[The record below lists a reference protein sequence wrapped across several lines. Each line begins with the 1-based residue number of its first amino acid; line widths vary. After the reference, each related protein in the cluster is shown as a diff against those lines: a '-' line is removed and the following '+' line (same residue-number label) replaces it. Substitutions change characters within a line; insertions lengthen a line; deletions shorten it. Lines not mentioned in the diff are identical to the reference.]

1 MISANFELIFGIFIL
16 IIYFYGLILFSSERR
31 INKKEL
37 WDKINKAIKNN
48 ANAEVLND
56 IVRNQKRV
64 KRLFNRNLKLD
75 YYPNLISLNE
85 ILEDMRSNEYIKD
98 DAIDNE
104 LIEKINSLIE
114 EDKKK
119 SPFDGLEDKQKDFFE
134 NIVNIMDEDNFSK
147 IQNNINKISNELA
160 LKSEE
165 AKKAKLNFKIALV
178 SIAITIAVGI
188 YQIYDSS
195 QTKKDIF
202 INFKN
207 LEDALHQDNNT
218 SKDVIKL
225 TKQSSQ

>member
-1 MISANFELIFGIFIL
+1 MTSATLELIISILVL
-16 IIYFYGLILFSSERR
+16 IIYFYGLIIFSTEKR

-37 WDKINKAIKNN
+37 WDKLNKAIKNG
-48 ANAEVLND
+48 ANAEILND

-75 YYPNLISLNE
+75 FYPNLVLLNE

-98 DAIDNE
+98 DTIDDE

-119 SPFDGLEDKQKDFFE
+119 SPFDGLEEKQKDFFE
-134 NIVNIMDEDNFSK
+134 NIVNILDEDNFSK

-165 AKKAKLNFKIALV
+165 SKKAKLNFKIAIV

-195 QTKKDIF
+195 QTKQEIF
-202 INFKN
+202 KNFKN
-207 LEDALHQDNNT
+207 IQKTLNHY
-218 SKDVIKL
+218 DVNVTKL
-225 TKQSSQ
+225 TKHRNE

>member
-1 MISANFELIFGIFIL
+1 MTSATLELIISILVL
-16 IIYFYGLILFSSERR
+16 IIYFYGLIIFSTEKR

-37 WDKINKAIKNN
+37 WDKLNKAIKNG
-48 ANAEVLND
+48 ANAEILND

-75 YYPNLISLNE
+75 FYPNLVLLNE

-98 DAIDNE
+98 DTIDDE

-119 SPFDGLEDKQKDFFE
+119 SPFDGLEEKQKDFFE
-134 NIVNIMDEDNFSK
+134 NIVNILDEDNFSK

-165 AKKAKLNFKIALV
+165 SKKAKLNFKIAIV

-195 QTKKDIF
+195 QTKQEIF
-202 INFKN
+202 KNFKN
-207 LEDALHQDNNT
+207 IQKTLNHY
-218 SKDVIKL
+218 DVNVTKL
-225 TKQSSQ
+225 TKHRSE

>member
-1 MISANFELIFGIFIL
+1 MTSATLKLIISILVL
-16 IIYFYGLILFSSERR
+16 IIYFYGLIIFSTEKR

-37 WDKINKAIKNN
+37 WDKLNKAIKNG
-48 ANAEVLND
+48 ANAEILND

-75 YYPNLISLNE
+75 FYPNLVLLNE

-98 DAIDNE
+98 DTIDDE

-119 SPFDGLEDKQKDFFE
+119 SPFDGLEEKQKDFFE
-134 NIVNIMDEDNFSK
+134 NIVNILDEDNFSK

-165 AKKAKLNFKIALV
+165 SKKAKLNFKIAIV

-195 QTKKDIF
+195 QTKQEIF
-202 INFKN
+202 KNFKN
-207 LEDALHQDNNT
+207 IQKTLNHY
-218 SKDVIKL
+218 DVNVTKL
-225 TKQSSQ
+225 TKHRSE

>member
-1 MISANFELIFGIFIL
+1 MTSATLELIISILVL
-16 IIYFYGLILFSSERR
+16 IIYFYGLIIFSTEKR

-37 WDKINKAIKNN
+37 WDKLNKAIKIG
-48 ANAEVLND
+48 ANAEILND

-75 YYPNLISLNE
+75 FYPNLVLLNE

-98 DAIDNE
+98 DTIDDE

-119 SPFDGLEDKQKDFFE
+119 SPFDGLEEKQKDFFE
-134 NIVNIMDEDNFSK
+134 NIVNILDEDNFSK

-165 AKKAKLNFKIALV
+165 SKKAKLNFKIAIV

-195 QTKKDIF
+195 QTKQEIF
-202 INFKN
+202 KNFKN
-207 LEDALHQDNNT
+207 IQKTLNHY
-218 SKDVIKL
+218 DVNVTKL
-225 TKQSSQ
+225 TKHRSE

>member
-1 MISANFELIFGIFIL
+1 MTSATLELIISILVL
-16 IIYFYGLILFSSERR
+16 IIYFYGLIIFSTEKR

-37 WDKINKAIKNN
+37 WDKLNKAIKNG
-48 ANAEVLND
+48 ANAEILND

-75 YYPNLISLNE
+75 FYPNLVLLNE

-98 DAIDNE
+98 DTIDDE

-119 SPFDGLEDKQKDFFE
+119 SPFDGLEEKQKDFFE
-134 NIVNIMDEDNFSK
+134 NIVNILDEDNFSK

-165 AKKAKLNFKIALV
+165 SKKAKSNFKIAIV

-195 QTKKDIF
+195 QTKQEIF
-202 INFKN
+202 KNFKN
-207 LEDALHQDNNT
+207 IQKTLNHY
-218 SKDVIKL
+218 DVNVTKL
-225 TKQSSQ
+225 TKHRSE

>member
-1 MISANFELIFGIFIL
+1 MTSATLELIISILVL
-16 IIYFYGLILFSSERR
+16 IIYFYGLIIFSTEKR

-37 WDKINKAIKNN
+37 WDKLNKAIKNG
-48 ANAEVLND
+48 ANAEILND

-75 YYPNLISLNE
+75 FYPNLVLLNE

-98 DAIDNE
+98 DTIDDK

-119 SPFDGLEDKQKDFFE
+119 SPFDGLEEKQKDFFE
-134 NIVNIMDEDNFSK
+134 NIVNILDEDNFSK

-165 AKKAKLNFKIALV
+165 SKKAKLNFKIAIV

-195 QTKKDIF
+195 QTKQEIF
-202 INFKN
+202 KNFKN
-207 LEDALHQDNNT
+207 IQKTLNHY
-218 SKDVIKL
+218 DVNVTKL
-225 TKQSSQ
+225 TKHRSE